1 MKIELE
7 LFNDEKDIKT
17 TSTFL
22 MNLCID
28 IGFKKVWQYC
38 ERLAKWNKSR
48 ILLINLILDSTLL
61 STNLPPSG
69 LP

>member
-1 MKIELE
+1 
-7 LFNDEKDIKT
+7 
-17 TSTFL
+17 